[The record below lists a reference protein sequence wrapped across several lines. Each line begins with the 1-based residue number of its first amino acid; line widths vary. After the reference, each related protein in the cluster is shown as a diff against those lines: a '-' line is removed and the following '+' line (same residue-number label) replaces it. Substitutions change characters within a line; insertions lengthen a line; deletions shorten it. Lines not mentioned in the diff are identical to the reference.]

1 MALTETHMRLVPPLG
16 NLTLIHCKFGRN
28 RRVVMLVTCVPMPP
42 LFLDWPLRLMI
53 LPLVGRLPV
62 IAQIRAM
69 VFLELKGRSKGLELA
84 LAREI

>member
-16 NLTLIHCKFGRN
+16 SLTLIHWRFGRN
-28 RRVVMLVTCVPMPP
+28 KRDVMLVMCVPMPP
-42 LFLDWPLRLMI
+42 LFLDWPLRLMM

-69 VFLELKGRSKGLELA
+69 VFLELKGRSKGPVVL

>member
-16 NLTLIHCKFGRN
+16 SLTLIHCRLGRN
-28 RRVVMLVTCVPMPP
+28 RRVVRLVTWVPMPP
-42 LFLDWPLRLMI
+42 LFLDWPLRLII

-69 VFLELKGRSKGLELA
+69 VLLELKGRK
-84 LAREI
+84 

>member
-1 MALTETHMRLVPPLG
+1 MALTETHMRFVPPLG
-16 NLTLIHCKFGRN
+16 NLTLIHCKFGRK

-84 LAREI
+84 LAREN